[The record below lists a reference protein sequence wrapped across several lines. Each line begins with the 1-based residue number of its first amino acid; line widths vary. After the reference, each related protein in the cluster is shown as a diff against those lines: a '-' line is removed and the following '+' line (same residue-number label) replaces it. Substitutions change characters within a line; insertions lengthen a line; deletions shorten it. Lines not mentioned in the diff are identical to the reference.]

1 MLFVS
6 GAPGEGKSTLSF
18 VMCRYLEQEL
28 STYSTTSIKWFPL
41 DDEHSAMRSLR
52 NMARC
57 CSMLAA
63 AGDANYCRN
72 VDEALRQRGGDG
84 LDEKASW
91 KTLIESRHTARSNQ
105 RLIIL
110 LGGIDQ
116 VAEGGFDTSLCFAS
130 PREGVELY
138 SRV

>member
-28 STYSTTSIKWFPL
+28 STYSTTSIKWFPP

-72 VDEALRQRGGDG
+72 VDEALRQ
-84 LDEKASW
+84 
-91 KTLIESRHTARSNQ
+91 
-105 RLIIL
+105 
-110 LGGIDQ
+110 
-116 VAEGGFDTSLCFAS
+116 AEAMVSMKKLPGR
-130 PREGVELY
+130 P
-138 SRV
+138 